1 MHVCS
6 QPSCLTFIVFK
17 GILKKTK
24 QRNKKDFSPSLTE
37 RGFLFKFLKDFLEL
51 FLNTE
56 IVVQPGLHLSQ
67 TKEKVLSTHM
77 CM

>member
-17 GILKKTK
+17 GILKKQNKETK
-24 QRNKKDFSPSLTE
+24 NFSPSLTE